1 MRRIISII
9 LAIVIIA
16 GLICAFLY
24 GVYDP
29 FTDMVN
35 GIIFGFLGPTAVSGA
50 SAFNAWLVATLGYT
64 GVYALIL
71 SIGAILGIAVHL
83 LWVKA
88 DWSLRRWGAQRTS
101 QDLGATHVTM
111 SSSTTPAGATTR
123 PAAATTAMADAASNP
138 SATVQEPV
146 KEEPSA

>member
-1 MRRIISII
+1 MRRIIAII
-9 LAIVIIA
+9 LAAIIIA

-29 FTDMVN
+29 FTNMVN
-35 GIIFGFLGPTAVSGA
+35 GLIFGFLGPTAVSGA

-71 SIGAILGIAVHL
+71 SIGAIVGIAVHF

-88 DWSLRRWGAQRTS
+88 DWSLRGWGAKRTAK
-101 QDLGATHVTM
+101 DLGVTPVTI
-111 SSSTTPAGATTR
+111 SSGTTPLGATTR
-123 PAAATTAMADAASNP
+123 PVAITKPAATPTPEPELQPQEQQEAS
-138 SATVQEPV
+138 
-146 KEEPSA
+146 K